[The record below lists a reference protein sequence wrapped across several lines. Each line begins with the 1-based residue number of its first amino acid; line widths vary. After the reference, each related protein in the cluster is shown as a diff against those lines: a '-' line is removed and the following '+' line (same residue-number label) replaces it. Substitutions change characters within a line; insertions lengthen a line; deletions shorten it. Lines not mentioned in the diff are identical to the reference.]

1 MKVGM
6 VLEGGALR
14 TIFSTGVLDAMLE
27 KDLMTDYVVGVSAGI
42 AYGVSY
48 VSRQPRR
55 NLEIL
60 TRFAND
66 RRYMGLGNLL
76 DRHNRSYFGLEF
88 SYETIPNEL
97 VPFDYD
103 TFAAFPG
110 KVEAGVT
117 NLETGKAEYLEVPR
131 RDDSF
136 LLLQATCAMPL
147 MFPVYRLGGKP
158 YLDGGAAETV
168 PYPRAFEMG
177 CDRAIVILTKPRSFV
192 RKREK
197 LLPVIERRY
206 REYPNFCQ
214 TMRER
219 AERDNRAREELF
231 RLEKEGKVLV
241 LAPEDLRSA
250 ALTAQWEDRLARIAK
265 GQERDAKFVEE
276 MRAYASRLV
285 AAVKASDAKYTHDN
299 QTRKTC
305 PDCGK
310 FLLLV
315 KGKRG
320 EMLVCPDRECG
331 YRKSV
336 TQVTNARCPNCFK
349 KMELRGEGENQ
360 MFACVCGYR
369 EKLSAF
375 QERRKSAGAGKR
387 DVAKY
392 LQQQKDDKPVNSGMA
407 DALAKWLEKN
417 QK

>member
-27 KDLMTDYVVGVSAGI
+27 KDLMADYVVGVSAGI

-48 VSRQPRR
+48 ISRQPRR

-131 RDDSF
+131 RDDNF

-147 MFPVYRLGGKP
+147 MFPIYRLGGKP

-177 CDRAIVILTKPRSFV
+177 CDRAIVILTKPRGFV
-192 RKREK
+192 RKQEK

-231 RLEKEGKVLV
+231 RLEKEGKFWCW
-241 LAPEDLRSA
+241 PR
-250 ALTAQWEDRLARIAK
+250 RIF
-265 GQERDAKFVEE
+265 GV
-276 MRAYASRLV
+276 
-285 AAVKASDAKYTHDN
+285 
-299 QTRKTC
+299 
-305 PDCGK
+305 
-310 FLLLV
+310 
-315 KGKRG
+315 
-320 EMLVCPDRECG
+320 
-331 YRKSV
+331 
-336 TQVTNARCPNCFK
+336 
-349 KMELRGEGENQ
+349 
-360 MFACVCGYR
+360 
-369 EKLSAF
+369 
-375 QERRKSAGAGKR
+375 
-387 DVAKY
+387 
-392 LQQQKDDKPVNSGMA
+392 
-407 DALAKWLEKN
+407 
-417 QK
+417 

>member
-1 MKVGM
+1 M

-214 TMRER
+214 TRRER

-241 LAPEDLRSA
+241 LAPEDLRGVS
-250 ALTAQWEDRLARIAK
+250 RI
-265 GQERDAKFVEE
+265 ERDV
-276 MRAYASRLV
+276 
-285 AAVKASDAKYTHDN
+285 
-299 QTRKTC
+299 
-305 PDCGK
+305 
-310 FLLLV
+310 
-315 KGKRG
+315 
-320 EMLVCPDRECG
+320 
-331 YRKSV
+331 
-336 TQVTNARCPNCFK
+336 
-349 KMELRGEGENQ
+349 
-360 MFACVCGYR
+360 
-369 EKLSAF
+369 EKL
-375 QERRKSAGAGKR
+375 R
-387 DVAKY
+387 
-392 LQQQKDDKPVNSGMA
+392 LLWA
-407 DALAKWLEKN
+407 D
-417 QK
+417 